1 MLFRA
6 SNTSDLE
13 AKKKNSATV
22 TNLSNMDLVDHFW
35 SKFENSF
42 VNPTFGQNSIFHL
55 LTILKAFVNRYFS
68 LSKSFVVRDPS
79 VFVN

>member
-22 TNLSNMDLVDHFW
+22 TKLSKVDLVDHFR
-35 SKFENSF
+35 SQFDNSF
-42 VNPTFGQNSIFHL
+42 VNPGFGQNSINPL
-55 LTILKAFVNRYFS
+55 LTLFWAFVNRYFS
-68 LSKSFVVRDPS
+68 LSKFFVVRDPS
-79 VFVN
+79 V